1 MTKISKYALDSSIT
15 DEDKILGSDGVE
27 GVNNGVTKNF
37 SVGKLKE
44 YILSDVEPGSVVV
57 DNDTVYSTTVT
68 LTPAQMLSLN
78 GGGAIELLPAPAT
91 GKAYLLTDTF
101 TKIEHNTT
109 AYNFLYSP
117 SIAYYDTETLSTAFY
132 GYWGSLERIVLNDL
146 YVAASL
152 QDSFCRNVP
161 PAATNPIILRQMPVY
176 LHSNSSQTVSQ
187 GDATLKITLQYKII
201 DLP

>member
-91 GKAYLLTDTF
+91 GKAYLPKDTF

-109 AYNFLYSP
+109 AYNFLYP
-117 SIAYYDTETLSTAFY
+117 PYFGYYDTETSNLAFY
-132 GYWGSLERIVLNDL
+132 GYWGGIELNILNDL

-152 QDSFCRNVP
+152 QDTFSKNAVVG
-161 PAATNPIILRQMPVY
+161 NPIIFRQMPIY
-176 LHSNSSQTVSQ
+176 LYSQQNNTVSQ
-187 GDATLKITLQYKII
+187 GDATIKITLEYRII